1 VIVVA
6 AALAGSTDLP
16 SAYARAMESH
26 TAELRL
32 YDGWYTALLV
42 RGTRMD
48 ETVQQLQG
56 ARRERITGEPDP
68 SRPPP
73 GFEVVLSV
81 SSQFPEELRFS
92 ADGSTPWTLHAFADG
107 KPCAAPAAID
117 TVKKPS
123 ALDHALFPQLTR
135 WDLLVRVRWD
145 DQACGSA
152 IPDALRFSSARAHG
166 DLRWE
171 DSR

>member
-1 VIVVA
+1 
-6 AALAGSTDLP
+6 
-16 SAYARAMESH
+16 MESH

-73 GFEVVLSV
+73 GF
-81 SSQFPEELRFS
+81 
-92 ADGSTPWTLHAFADG
+92 
-107 KPCAAPAAID
+107 
-117 TVKKPS
+117 
-123 ALDHALFPQLTR
+123 
-135 WDLLVRVRWD
+135 
-145 DQACGSA
+145 
-152 IPDALRFSSARAHG
+152 
-166 DLRWE
+166 
-171 DSR
+171 